1 MQSNLKIIIDLWQVS
16 VFLFLFYQKEGE
28 NRRIKDQRHDPYLRY
43 NRRTAIFV
51 ALAPPTKVFDFQ
63 LDNMQLV
70 TLANLPEGLSDVI
83 NSLQVVE
90 SRVEGRVRAPL
101 LLKDIPN
108 LEKLGT

>member
-1 MQSNLKIIIDLWQVS
+1 MTFTCVTIAVRSSSWPWLL
-16 VFLFLFYQKEGE
+16 
-28 NRRIKDQRHDPYLRY
+28 
-43 NRRTAIFV
+43 
-51 ALAPPTKVFDFQ
+51 PPRSSSLDFQ